1 MCAVRS
7 LPGAVRALPGTVHA
21 LPGAVRAFVG
31 VAVSAFAFALVLA
44 SATAFAFPVN
54 AYAAGELACSPC
66 SHAVLDDGSNAS
78 SGQSN
83 LIAGG
88 IGSEV
93 SIGTCST
100 VAATNLDGERKYVM
114 IGDSYATFHLGKRPL
129 RMWPRTLAEMLGVD
143 GAPVKYKK
151 ICKGGSGF
159 AAPKHRFLKLIKKAR
174 RDTSV
179 TDVIIIGGA
188 GNDLQYRCSKKS
200 VAKWYKATIKLIR
213 KKYPNARIVHGVPN
227 WNFHKK
233 RYRTQMTKRV
243 NWYKALA
250 RKHGVIYL
258 HDCEQVLRKHRGW
271 MQKDGNHPN
280 QRGTDALCQ
289 AIANE
294 LRMLDANGVL

>member
-1 MCAVRS
+1 MDNAFGKTAILAVG
-7 LPGAVRALPGTVHA
+7 LCV
-21 LPGAVRAFVG
+21 
-31 VAVSAFAFALVLA
+31 FAFASVLV
-44 SATAFAFPVN
+44 SAVAFAFPVS
-54 AYAAGELACSPC
+54 AYAASGLVCSPC
-66 SHAVLDDGSNAS
+66 PSASLGNESYALSDDND
-78 SGQSN
+78 
-83 LIAGG
+83 LTVGG
-88 IGSEV
+88 IGNESP
-93 SIGTCST
+93 INAGST
-100 VAATNLDGERKYVM
+100 VATSNLDGERKYVM
-114 IGDSYATFHLGKRPL
+114 IGDSYATFYLGKRPL
-129 RMWPRTLAEMLGVD
+129 RMWPRVLAKMLGTD
-143 GAPVKYKK
+143 GKPVKYKK

-159 AAPKHRFLKLIKKAR
+159 AAPKHQFLKLIKKAR

-188 GNDLQYRCSKKS
+188 GNDLQHRCSKKS

-233 RYRTQMTKRV
+233 RYRIQMKKRV

-250 RKHGVIYL
+250 REHGVIYL
-258 HDCEQVLRKHRGW
+258 HDCEQVLRKHRNW

-289 AIANE
+289 AVANE